1 MKTATV
7 ALENE
12 VSNYSAEPM
21 ARASQTIAAARQT
34 FRTWRE
40 RASSRRALSQLSY
53 QMLEDIGVEP
63 SEAMREASKPF
74 WRD

>member
-7 ALENE
+7 ALETE

-21 ARASQTIAAARQT
+21 ARATQTLAAVMQT
-34 FRTWRE
+34 FRTWRD
-40 RASSRRALSQLSY
+40 RASSRRALSQLSC
-53 QMLEDIGVEP
+53 QMLEDIGIEP

-74 WRD
+74 WRQ

>member
-12 VSNYSAEPM
+12 VSNYSTEPM
-21 ARASQTIAAARQT
+21 ARASQTMTAVMQT
-34 FRTWRE
+34 LRTWRE
-40 RASSRRALSQLSY
+40 RASSRRALSELSY
-53 QMLEDIGVEP
+53 QMLKDIGVEP
-63 SEAMREASKPF
+63 SEAMHEANKPF